1 MGLTKS
7 SIHFCKS
14 SIEYST
20 QSYNYPTSVMKDLFH
35 GFVCDVFERFGTF
48 CTMLKPVTL
57 IKATLLSGCFWRF
70 LNCTNGTKSHNAS
83 LTFLLLNIVWR
94 SSPILRKIISENPAR
109 TTLPVLRILVVS
121 LSIKSHELHLK
132 LNSIFELQNEVR
144 PWLCS
149 WKSWKS
155 SFKSLHGM
163 KLVNETHILP

>member
-94 SSPILRKIISENPAR
+94 SSPILRKIISENPAHISENPAR

-144 PWLCS
+144 P
-149 WKSWKS
+149 
-155 SFKSLHGM
+155 
-163 KLVNETHILP
+163 